1 MRVMRALVTRT
12 GGLNALK
19 VEQWPDPAPGPG
31 EVSIE
36 VRAAGLNFADVMARK
51 GLYPDAPKP
60 PAVMGY
66 EVAGVVSELGE
77 GVDGFAVGDR
87 VLGGTHFG
95 GQAEL
100 AVTNVGNVIAIPDRF
115 SFEQAAVVPVNYV
128 TAWAALVRYGNVQPG
143 ERVLVHAAAGG
154 VGIAA
159 LQIARRQGAEIYGT
173 ASPGKHAAVLEHGAD
188 VAVDYTR
195 SGWQNDLP
203 KFDLVLDAIGG
214 RMLRTSYR
222 LLRPGGRVITYG
234 ATALASG
241 RRRNLVRT
249 AFEFARTPIF
259 HPVRLGMKSTGVI
272 GLNMLRLWDE
282 LGTLAPY
289 ISRLGELFDDG
300 TIKPVIA
307 ASLPFERAAEAHE
320 MLLTRANTGKVV
332 LTPS

>member
-1 MRVMRALVTRT
+1 MRALVTRT
-12 GGLNALK
+12 GGLSALK
-19 VEQWPDPAPGPG
+19 VEQWPDPVAGPG
-31 EVSIE
+31 EVAID
-36 VRAAGLNFADVMARK
+36 VAAAGLAFADVMARK

-66 EVAGVVSELGE
+66 EVAGTVSALGE
-77 GVDGFAVGDR
+77 GVADFALGDR
-87 VLGGTHFG
+87 VLAGTRFG
-95 GQAEL
+95 GQAER
-100 AVTNVGNVIAIPDRF
+100 AVTRVANVIAIPDGF
-115 SFEQAAVVPVNYV
+115 GFEKAAAVPVNYT

-159 LQIARRQGAEIYGT
+159 LQIARRAGAEIYGT
-173 ASPGKHAAVLEHGAD
+173 ASPAKHATVLDQGAH

-195 SGWQNDLP
+195 PGWQKELP

-222 LLRPGGRVITYG
+222 LLRPGGRVISYG

-241 RRRNLVRT
+241 RRRNLLRT
-249 AFEFARTPIF
+249 ANEFVRTPIF
-259 HPVRLGMKSTGVI
+259 HPVRFGLNSTGVI

-282 LGTLAPY
+282 LGSLEPF
-289 ISRLGELFDDG
+289 ISPLDELFADG
-300 TIKPVIA
+300 TIDPVIA
-307 ASLPFERAAEAHE
+307 ASFPFERAAEAHA

-332 LTPS
+332 LTPN